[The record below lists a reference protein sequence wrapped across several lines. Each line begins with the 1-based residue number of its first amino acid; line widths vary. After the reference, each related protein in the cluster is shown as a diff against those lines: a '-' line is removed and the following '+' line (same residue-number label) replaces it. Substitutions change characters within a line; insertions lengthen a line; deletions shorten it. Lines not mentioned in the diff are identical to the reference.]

1 MIIQKSL
8 ILLTINLLLVLSSCK
23 PVTIESTPDQ
33 SYLEEELA
41 AEAFATASSKEVQI
55 AAKDLPYAE
64 ISRDDQTYLAFW
76 FIWNEETVF
85 FPVAQNKS
93 EDSSFL
99 TCQTGPDPE
108 IEIGKLFSGYKFVQD
123 ECGVDDKAQENAPPI
138 IKIPGYFDDG
148 IKFYDDN
155 VLAGADWNV
164 IDLNGEYAENLADA
178 IIFVIKN
185 DLTGSGDL
193 VISIYRKDGPSGDL
207 SNDVDNPPIYT
218 LPAEKLEIFFPDD
231 QLADLE
237 YVDDLIYA
245 MEREFTWKI
254 PSGYPELKLGSGDE
268 NWFVLTI
275 DEVGGQLSKANIQI
289 KGVGNK

>member
-64 ISRDDQTYLAFW
+64 ISRDGQAYLAFW

-85 FPVAQNKS
+85 IPVAHNKS
-93 EDSSFL
+93 EDIRFII
-99 TCQTGPDPE
+99 CQVGPDPE
-108 IEIGKLFSGYKFVQD
+108 IEIGKLFSGYKFIQD
-123 ECGVDDKAQENAPPI
+123 ECVDDDKTLENASPI

-148 IKFYDDN
+148 IMIYDGNELD
-155 VLAGADWNV
+155 GADWNV

-178 IIFVIKN
+178 INFVIKN

-207 SNDVDNPPIYT
+207 YSDDDNPPTFT
-218 LPAEKLEIFFPDD
+218 LPVERLQISFTKDL
-231 QLADLE
+231 LADLE
-237 YVDDLIYA
+237 YVDDLLYA
-245 MEREFTWKI
+245 LEREFTWNI
-254 PSGYPELKLGSGDE
+254 SAGYPELKLGPGDE

-275 DEVGGQLSKANIQI
+275 DEVGGQFSKANIQI